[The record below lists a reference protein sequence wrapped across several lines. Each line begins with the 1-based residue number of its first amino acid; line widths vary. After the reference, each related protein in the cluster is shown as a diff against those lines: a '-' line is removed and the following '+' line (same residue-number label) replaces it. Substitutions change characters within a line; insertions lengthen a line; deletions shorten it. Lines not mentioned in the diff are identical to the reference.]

1 MYLSDIFVY
10 IGGFVMTVGEK
21 IRTYRKMRGI
31 SQKMLGELAGGINEV
46 TIRKYEA
53 GDRNPKPD
61 QLLKIADAL
70 GISINIFMDF
80 DIETVSDVLS
90 LIYKM
95 DEQLDIEFTGK
106 KNKKGEYAPDSIS
119 LKFNNPAINDRLAK
133 WARTRDL
140 VQKTVDARDEFETEE
155 DYRNEVAD
163 IREKADEIKQH
174 LMDSSIVVKKG
185 TEGIVVKVRN

>member
-1 MYLSDIFVY
+1 
-10 IGGFVMTVGEK
+10 MTVGEK

-31 SQKMLGELAGGINEV
+31 SQKMLGQLAGGINEV

-90 LIYKM
+90 LIFKM
-95 DEQLDIEFTGK
+95 DEQLDVEFTGK
-106 KNKKGEYAPDSIS
+106 KNKKGEYAPDSIA
-119 LKFNNPAINDRLAK
+119 LKFNNPLINEKLVK

-140 VQKTVDARDEFETEE
+140 VQQTVDARDEFDTEE
-155 DYRNEVAD
+155 EYQNEVAD
-163 IREKADEIKQH
+163 MREKADEIKQH
-174 LMDSSIVVKKG
+174 LMDSSMVVKKG
-185 TEGIVVKVRN
+185 TEGIVVKIRN

>member
-1 MYLSDIFVY
+1 MYLSNIFV
-10 IGGFVMTVGEK
+10 GGILMTVGEK
-21 IRTYRKMRGI
+21 IKTYRKMRGI

-80 DIETVSDVLS
+80 DIETLSDVLS
-90 LIYKM
+90 LIFKM
-95 DEQLDIEFTGK
+95 DEQLDVEFTGK

-119 LKFNNPAINDRLAK
+119 LKFNNPLINDRLAK

-140 VQKTVDARDEFETEE
+140 VQQTVDARDEFDTEE
-155 DYRNEVAD
+155 EYQNEVTD
-163 IREKADEIKQH
+163 MREKADEIKQH
-174 LMDSSIVVKKG
+174 LMDSCVVVKKR

>member
-1 MYLSDIFVY
+1 
-10 IGGFVMTVGEK
+10 
-21 IRTYRKMRGI
+21 MRGI
-31 SQKMLGELAGGINEV
+31 SQKMLGQLAGGINEV

-90 LIYKM
+90 LIFKM

-106 KNKKGEYAPDSIS
+106 RNKKGEYAPDSIS
-119 LKFNNPAINDRLAK
+119 LKFNNSAINDRLAK

-163 IREKADEIKQH
+163 IRNKANEVKQH
-174 LMDSSIVVKKG
+174 LMDSSVVVKKG

>member
-53 GDRNPKPD
+53 GDRNPKLD

-90 LIYKM
+90 LIFKM

-155 DYRNEVAD
+155 DYRNKVAD

>member
-1 MYLSDIFVY
+1 
-10 IGGFVMTVGEK
+10 MTVGEK

-31 SQKMLGELAGGINEV
+31 SQKMLGQLAGGINEV

-90 LIYKM
+90 LIFKM
-95 DEQLDIEFTGK
+95 DEQLDVEFTGK
-106 KNKKGEYAPDSIS
+106 KNKKGEYAPDSIA
-119 LKFNNPAINDRLAK
+119 LKFNNSLINEKLAK

-140 VQKTVDARDEFETEE
+140 VQQTVDARDKFDTEE
-155 DYRNEVAD
+155 EYQNEVAD
-163 IREKADEIKQH
+163 MQEMADEIKQH

-185 TEGIVVKVRN
+185 TEGIVVKISNT

>member
-1 MYLSDIFVY
+1 
-10 IGGFVMTVGEK
+10 MTVGEK

-31 SQKMLGELAGGINEV
+31 SQKMLGQLAGGINEV

-90 LIYKM
+90 LIFKM
-95 DEQLDIEFTGK
+95 DEQLDVEFTGK

-119 LKFNNPAINDRLAK
+119 LKFNNPLINDRLAK

-140 VQKTVDARDEFETEE
+140 VQQTVDARDKFDTEE
-155 DYRNEVAD
+155 EYQNEVAD
-163 IREKADEIKQH
+163 MQEMADEIKQH

-185 TEGIVVKVRN
+185 TEGIVVKISNT

>member
-1 MYLSDIFVY
+1 
-10 IGGFVMTVGEK
+10 MTVGEK

-31 SQKMLGELAGGINEV
+31 SQKMLGQLAGGINEV

-90 LIYKM
+90 LIFKM
-95 DEQLDIEFTGK
+95 DEQLDVEFIGK
-106 KNKKGEYAPDSIS
+106 KNKKGEYAPDSIA
-119 LKFNNPAINDRLAK
+119 LKFNNPLINEKLAK

-140 VQKTVDARDEFETEE
+140 VQQTVDARDKFDTEE
-155 DYRNEVAD
+155 EYQNEVTD
-163 IREKADEIKQH
+163 MQEMADEIKQH

-185 TEGIVVKVRN
+185 TEGIVVKISNT

>member
-21 IRTYRKMRGI
+21 IRTYRKMRSI

-90 LIYKM
+90 LIFKM

-155 DYRNEVAD
+155 DYQNEVAD
-163 IREKADEIKQH
+163 MRETADEIKQH
-174 LMDSSIVVKKG
+174 LIDSNVVVKKG

>member
-1 MYLSDIFVY
+1 
-10 IGGFVMTVGEK
+10 MTVGEK

-53 GDRNPKPD
+53 GDRNPKPE

-90 LIYKM
+90 LIFKM
-95 DEQLDIEFTGK
+95 DEQLDVEFTGK
-106 KNKKGEYAPDSIS
+106 KNKKGEYDPKSIT
-119 LKFNNPAINDRLAK
+119 LRFDNPAINDRLAK

-155 DYRNEVAD
+155 EYQNEVAD
-163 IREKADEIKQH
+163 MRDKADEVKQH
-174 LMDSSIVVKKG
+174 LMDSNMVVKKG
-185 TEGIVVKVRN
+185 TEGITVRIRN

>member
-1 MYLSDIFVY
+1 
-10 IGGFVMTVGEK
+10 MTVGEK

-53 GDRNPKPD
+53 GDRNPKLD

-90 LIYKM
+90 LIFKM

-133 WARTRDL
+133 WVRTRDL

>member
-1 MYLSDIFVY
+1 
-10 IGGFVMTVGEK
+10 MTVGEK
-21 IRTYRKMRGI
+21 IRAYRKMRGI

-53 GDRNPKPD
+53 GDRNPKPE

-90 LIYKM
+90 LIFKM
-95 DEQLDIEFTGK
+95 DEQLDVEFTGK
-106 KNKKGEYAPDSIS
+106 KNKKGEYDPKSIA
-119 LKFNNPAINDRLAK
+119 LRFNNPAINDRLTK

-140 VQKTVDARDEFETEE
+140 VQKTVDARDEFETDEE
-155 DYRNEVAD
+155 YQNEVAD
-163 IREKADEIKQH
+163 MRDKADKVKQH
-174 LMDSSIVVKKG
+174 LMDSNMVVKKG
-185 TEGIVVKVRN
+185 TEGIVVKISK

>member
-1 MYLSDIFVY
+1 
-10 IGGFVMTVGEK
+10 MTVGEK

-31 SQKMLGELAGGINEV
+31 SQKMLGQLAGGINEV

-90 LIYKM
+90 LIFKM
-95 DEQLDIEFTGK
+95 DEQLDVEFTGK
-106 KNKKGEYAPDSIS
+106 KNKKGEYAPDSIA
-119 LKFNNPAINDRLAK
+119 LKFNNSLINEKLAK
-133 WARTRDL
+133 WARTKDL
-140 VQKTVDARDEFETEE
+140 VQQTVDARDKFDTEE
-155 DYRNEVAD
+155 EYQNEVAD
-163 IREKADEIKQH
+163 MQEMADEIKQH

-185 TEGIVVKVRN
+185 TEGIVVKIKN